1 MIVRTRGLPRP
12 SFPEGIVPVHYRT
25 CDVLLMQNISIR
37 PIRGLLR
44 EGRVMSRP
52 TEFLPGVGAVLLLI
66 PALRQMSLYWVFA
79 SSVYVSVRL
88 DFVAKLATQKIRT
101 LSE

>member
-1 MIVRTRGLPRP
+1 
-12 SFPEGIVPVHYRT
+12 
-25 CDVLLMQNISIR
+25 
-37 PIRGLLR
+37 
-44 EGRVMSRP
+44 MSRP

-79 SSVYVSVRL
+79 SSAYVSVRL